1 MINNNLI
8 IKKIL
13 VSSILLPLYVL
24 RYYKLL
30 LKFIHST
37 YFRCFIYSILL
48 ILALVGSL
56 TVGTTFLMSPIA
68 GVLVDRIGIRTTT
81 FIGGF
86 IATNSLLISSYF
98 THQVSYNKLL
108 FHLQFLKYKQ

>member
-1 MINNNLI
+1 M
-8 IKKIL
+8 
-13 VSSILLPLYVL
+13 
-24 RYYKLL
+24 
-30 LKFIHST
+30 
-37 YFRCFIYSILL
+37 L

-98 THQVSYNKLL
+98 THQVSYNMYNIIPNFSNTNNNL
-108 FHLQFLKYKQ
+108 FKKIFF